1 MQYVDIMH
9 LLKNRDTAERL
20 RVAKHEHKI
29 VDPICYSMLNN
40 KQNYCCLH
48 MTVSIG

>member
-29 VDPICYSMLNN
+29 VDPICLACLITN
-40 KQNYCCLH
+40 KLIVVY
-48 MTVSIG
+48 I